1 MIGHTASDAV
11 VALERVVA
19 VDREPPRRMHD
30 VVVAPLDDR
39 RRARFTVAVRR
50 VGHLD
55 GRGLE
60 GRPVRKSKFE
70 STRHLV
76 DCHTV
81 AGGVTARTGS
91 GSTLLASGGSR
102 TNCSLES
109 ESVSWLMT
117 AASPRAS
124 RPSKA
129 SSSRRRGGERERGE
143 RMVRPVALARHDP
156 PLLLPWRFLR
166 GLLRSAI
173 RSELRISFSPETTLV
188 TIEPGLFWSAVRA
201 PDLFNL
207 RGIFSCH
214 PALRVRKGVRRDS
227 AALESV

>member
-1 MIGHTASDAV
+1 M
-11 VALERVVA
+11 R
-19 VDREPPRRMHD
+19 
-30 VVVAPLDDR
+30 
-39 RRARFTVAVRR
+39 
-50 VGHLD
+50 
-55 GRGLE
+55 GRGSACAE
-60 GRPVRKSKFE
+60 INVRIA
-70 STRHLV
+70 TPLV

-91 GSTLLASGGSR
+91 GSTLLASGGSN

-143 RMVRPVALARHDP
+143 RLLRPVALARQDP
-156 PLLLPWRFLR
+156 PRRPRRFLR
-166 GLLRSAI
+166 GLLRSAV

-207 RGIFSCH
+207 RGILSCH
-214 PALRVRKGVRRDS
+214 PALRVPN
-227 AALESV
+227 

>member
-1 MIGHTASDAV
+1 MGAGSIV
-11 VALERVVA
+11 
-19 VDREPPRRMHD
+19 
-30 VVVAPLDDR
+30 
-39 RRARFTVAVRR
+39 
-50 VGHLD
+50 
-55 GRGLE
+55 
-60 GRPVRKSKFE
+60 
-70 STRHLV
+70 
-76 DCHTV
+76 
-81 AGGVTARTGS
+81 GGVTARTGP

-129 SSSRRRGGERERGE
+129 SSSSSGRRRGGERERGE
-143 RMVRPVALARHDP
+143 RFVRPVELARHDP
-156 PLLLPWRFLR
+156 PRRRPWRFLR

-207 RGIFSCH
+207 RGIVACH
-214 PALRVRKGVRRDS
+214 PALRVRFKY
-227 AALESV
+227 AATAQLSDVSRCVFGS

>member
-1 MIGHTASDAV
+1 MGAGSS
-11 VALERVVA
+11 
-19 VDREPPRRMHD
+19 
-30 VVVAPLDDR
+30 
-39 RRARFTVAVRR
+39 
-50 VGHLD
+50 VGLCGNQSSNCHA
-55 GRGLE
+55 
-60 GRPVRKSKFE
+60 
-70 STRHLV
+70 LV

-81 AGGVTARTGS
+81 ADGVTARTGS

-129 SSSRRRGGERERGE
+129 SSSSSGRRRGGERERGE
-143 RMVRPVALARHDP
+143 RLVRPVALARHDP
-156 PLLLPWRFLR
+156 PRRCCRPWRFLR

-207 RGIFSCH
+207 RGILSCH
-214 PALRVRKGVRRDS
+214 PALRVRFKY
-227 AALESV
+227 AATA